1 VHIFK
6 TWHELRR
13 EWQTVA
19 ETWITTKGGD
29 FGETSLGNG
38 DRVPKD
44 HLRVEVFGT
53 IDECQ
58 AHVGMARALCEYEEI
73 CENLCW
79 LEQQLGLLMGYL
91 ALFPGLP
98 CPKIEALEAI
108 IDRVG
113 NITERNFRF
122 VRPGDSK
129 AGAAL
134 HVART
139 VARRAERLA
148 VKLFRSKEL
157 MEEGYSYI
165 NRLSDVIYALSLWY
179 DHLARMQEEKSEC
192 RQ

>member
-1 VHIFK
+1 M
-6 TWHELRR
+6 
-13 EWQTVA
+13 A

-91 ALFPGLP
+91 ALFPAYP
-98 CPKIEALEAI
+98 AQ
-108 IDRVG
+108 
-113 NITERNFRF
+113 N
-122 VRPGDSK
+122 
-129 AGAAL
+129 
-134 HVART
+134 
-139 VARRAERLA
+139 
-148 VKLFRSKEL
+148 
-157 MEEGYSYI
+157 
-165 NRLSDVIYALSLWY
+165 
-179 DHLARMQEEKSEC
+179 
-192 RQ
+192 